1 MFFPYLPFFNFT
13 WNCIYWQYN
22 GSQFPSTLYI
32 PVFMYYICTG
42 TCFTYLIMTLFSLS
56 DLLTV
61 GHSCLSDMQCTGTE
75 FASVC
80 NNRQCECQSRY
91 ILNGTKCYP
100 GN

>member
-1 MFFPYLPFFNFT
+1 MEVNSQVH
-13 WNCIYWQYN
+13 CIYLFLCIIYVQEH
-22 GSQFPSTLYI
+22 
-32 PVFMYYICTG
+32 V
-42 TCFTYLIMTLFSLS
+42 YLIMTLFSLS